1 MGRLRKIIGLLT
13 DFGLKDPYVAIM
25 KAVILNINPSVE
37 VIDISHEVEKF
48 NIAEASFILA
58 ASLKYF
64 PRGTV
69 FVVVVD
75 PGVGS
80 SRRALIIQTK
90 NFTFIGPDNGVLIP
104 AAIKDGIKNLY
115 EILNKNFFLKPLSST
130 FHGRD
135 IFAPVAAYLTL
146 GTPPEI
152 LGRKIDL
159 NSIVKPSWARSK
171 ISKNKVE
178 GYFVYFDG
186 FGNASTNIPADEVP
200 WLKYGIRVRVNI
212 HDKASLIIRFLRA
225 YSEVEEGETLLVTNS
240 FGFLEL
246 AVNKGSARRKYNLK
260 YGDKVTI
267 EKLS

>member
-1 MGRLRKIIGLLT
+1 MGRLRRIIGLLT

-25 KAVILNINPSVE
+25 KAVILNINPNVE
-37 VIDISHEVEKF
+37 IIDISHEVEKF

-90 NFTFIGPDNGVLIP
+90 NFTFIGPDNGVLVP

-152 LGRKIDL
+152 LGRKINL
-159 NSIVKPSWARSK
+159 NSIVKPSWAKSK

-200 WLKYGIRVRVNI
+200 WLKYGMRIRVNI

-225 YSEVEEGETLLVTNS
+225 YSEVEEGETLLITNS